1 MCTWKMQ
8 YPITLFWGITIHTS
22 IFKALSPGV
31 GKPVLT
37 MTYTFTHSSV
47 SKESVCNAGDLGLIP
62 ALGRSPG
69 EEKGYPLQYSGLENS
84 MDYAVHGIAKSQT
97 RLSDFVF
104 TSLCTFPSNVTPEP
118 LLQPDSLTCCKCTW
132 GKSVTHQD
140 VSSFKQPL
148 DKSGKIY
155 PFECRVPKNTKER

>member
-1 MCTWKMQ
+1 MQ
-8 YPITLFWGITIHTS
+8 ETQVPSQSWEN
-22 IFKALSPGV
+22 P
-31 GKPVLT
+31 
-37 MTYTFTHSSV
+37 
-47 SKESVCNAGDLGLIP
+47 
-62 ALGRSPG
+62 PG
-69 EEKGYPLQYSGLENS
+69 EGNGNALQYSCLGNP
-84 MDYAVHGIAKSQT
+84 MDRGACQARVYGVSKSQT

-155 PFECRVPKNTKER
+155 PFECRVPKNIKER